1 VLIGVGTGLVAAA
14 GMGVGQVGAQSHDV
28 TVSLTNVSSS
38 AWEVTGVTGDEDV
51 APTGE
56 NNPTLTLQEGTR
68 YQFENGGW
76 SSHPLAFRDAND
88 NPLLTQSGT
97 GSFEDDADVNWV
109 DDDQT
114 VAFTLTESLA
124 SELDDYVCTVHSS
137 MNGSVAT
144 QQPPPAAVTFTEQT
158 TGGGSVFV
166 DSVRMD
172 DGGFVTMHDDSLLD
186 GDALGSVVG
195 VSEYLGPGSYEDVVV
210 SLDSE
215 LTSDQTLIA
224 MPHRDTDGDET
235 YDFVDTDGSDDGP
248 YADADGA
255 ITDSG
260 QVTVASALASVTF
273 ADQTTDGTSVTVDSV
288 RMDEGGFVTMHD
300 DSLLDGDALGSVV
313 GVSEYLGPGSYED
326 VTVDLDS
333 ELTSDQTLIAMPHRD
348 TDGDETYDFVD
359 TSGSDD
365 GPYADNDG
373 AITDSGQVTVTPAAV
388 TFTDQTSDGTSVTV
402 DFLRMDDGGFVTM
415 HDSSLLDGDALGS
428 VVGVSEY
435 LGPGSYEDVTVDL
448 DEQLGES
455 QTLIAMPHR
464 DTDGDE
470 TYDFVDTGGSDDGPY
485 TDADGAITDSGEVTV
500 ETGSD
505 DSVDASA
512 PGFGVATGIAGLGGL
527 AAYAYRKLNLE
538 QEPPTPA
545 EDGLDDGEE

>member
-1 VLIGVGTGLVAAA
+1 LFGLGTGLAAAA
-14 GMGVGQVGAQSHDV
+14 GVGIGQVAGQSHDV
-28 TVSLTNVSSS
+28 TVSLNNVGTS
-38 AWEVTGVTGDEDV
+38 AWEVTEVTGDEDV

-56 NNPTLTLQEGTR
+56 ENPTLTLQVGTR
-68 YQFENGGW
+68 YLFENGGW
-76 SSHPLAFRDAND
+76 SSHPLAFRDANGD
-88 NPLLTQSGT
+88 PLLTQSGT

-124 SELDDYVCTVHSS
+124 SELDDYICTVHSS

-144 QQPPPAAVTFTEQT
+144 EQQPAAAVTFTEQT

-172 DGGFVTMHDDSLLD
+172 EGGFVTMHDDSLLD

-210 SLDSE
+210 GLDSE

-235 YDFVDTDGSDDGP
+235 YDFVDTDGSEDGP
-248 YADADGA
+248 YTDAGSA

-273 ADQTTDGTSVTVDSV
+273 ADQTTDGTSVTVDSVRMDRGGFVTMHDDSLLDGDTLGSVVGVSEYLGPGSYEDVVVSLDEELTSDQTLIAMPHRDTNDNETYDFVDTDGSEDGPFTNNDGAITDSGQVTITSAAVTFSDQTSDGTSVTVDSV

-313 GVSEYLGPGSYED
+313 GVSEYLGPGSHED
-326 VTVDLDS
+326 VTVDLDEDLS
-333 ELTSDQTLIAMPHRD
+333 ETQTLIAMPHRD

-359 TSGSDD
+359 TD
-365 GPYADNDG
+365 
-373 AITDSGQVTVTPAAV
+373 
-388 TFTDQTSDGTSVTV
+388 
-402 DFLRMDDGGFVTM
+402 
-415 HDSSLLDGDALGS
+415 
-428 VVGVSEY
+428 
-435 LGPGSYEDVTVDL
+435 
-448 DEQLGES
+448 
-455 QTLIAMPHR
+455 
-464 DTDGDE
+464 
-470 TYDFVDTGGSDDGPY
+470 GSDDGPY
-485 TDADGAITDSGEVTV
+485 TDAGSAITDSAEVSV
-500 ETGSD
+500 DTGSD
-505 DSVDASA
+505 DGISASA

-527 AAYAYRKLNLE
+527 AAYAYRKLNLD

-545 EDGLDDGEE
+545 EDGLDDGAE

>member
-1 VLIGVGTGLVAAA
+1 MRKQYFQSSSDGVESPRRRRVLIGLGTGLAAAA
-14 GMGVGQVGAQSHDV
+14 GVGIGQVAGQSHDV
-28 TVSLTNVSSS
+28 TVSMDNVGTS
-38 AWEVTGVTGDEDV
+38 AWEVTDVTGDENV
-51 APTGE
+51 ATTGE
-56 NNPTLTLQEGTR
+56 ENPTLTLQVGTR
-68 YQFENGGW
+68 YLFENGGW

-88 NPLLTQSGT
+88 DPLLTQSGT
-97 GSFEDDADVNWV
+97 GSFEDDTDVNWV

-124 SELDDYVCTVHSS
+124 SELDDYVCTIHSS

-144 QQPPPAAVTFTEQT
+144 EQPPAAAVTFPDQT

-210 SLDSE
+210 SLDSD

-248 YADADGA
+248 YADVDGA
-255 ITDSG
+255 ITDS
-260 QVTVASALASVTF
+260 A
-273 ADQTTDGTSVTVDSV
+273 
-288 RMDEGGFVTMHD
+288 E
-300 DSLLDGDALGSVV
+300 
-313 GVSEYLGPGSYED
+313 VS
-326 VTVDLDS
+326 
-333 ELTSDQTLIAMPHRD
+333 
-348 TDGDETYDFVD
+348 VD
-359 TSGSDD
+359 TGSDD
-365 GPYADNDG
+365 G
-373 AITDSGQVTVTPAAV
+373 IS
-388 TFTDQTSDGTSVTV
+388 
-402 DFLRMDDGGFVTM
+402 
-415 HDSSLLDGDALGS
+415 
-428 VVGVSEY
+428 
-435 LGPGSYEDVTVDL
+435 
-448 DEQLGES
+448 
-455 QTLIAMPHR
+455 
-464 DTDGDE
+464 
-470 TYDFVDTGGSDDGPY
+470 
-485 TDADGAITDSGEVTV
+485 
-500 ETGSD
+500 
-505 DSVDASA
+505 ASA